1 MTSKAQIRCQQMYML
16 QEHLIFFQMLE
27 ERRIVDK
34 EGFSPFFQLCLTLLS
49 LPIIVLNLP
58 VLQSLL

>member
-1 MTSKAQIRCQQMYML
+1 MYML

-49 LPIIVLNLP
+49 LPIIALNLP